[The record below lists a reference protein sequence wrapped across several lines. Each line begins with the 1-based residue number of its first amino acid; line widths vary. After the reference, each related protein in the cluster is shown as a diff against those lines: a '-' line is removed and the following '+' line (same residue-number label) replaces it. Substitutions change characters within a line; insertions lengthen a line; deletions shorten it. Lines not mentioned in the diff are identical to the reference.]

1 MKPYFPIGY
10 RQQESGAVLIVALV
24 MVLLISIVAL
34 SGMRSSNLQEAM
46 AGNTRDQ
53 NMAFQAAET
62 GLVAGEALVDYR
74 VKAPDCMGV
83 TTCLPG
89 QPANEAIIYLDKD
102 EFTAKSRESGVDL
115 GDVGIEEMP
124 RFIIEELSPVALP
137 GSSLEKGGA
146 PPLLPYRVTSRGS
159 GLGSDSSVIL
169 QTTYNHLAPE

>member
-1 MKPYFPIGY
+1 MKSYFPIGY

-46 AGNTRDQ
+46 AGNMRDK
-53 NMAFQAAET
+53 NLAFQAAET

-74 VKAPDCMGV
+74 VTPPDCLGV

-89 QPANEAIIYLDKD
+89 RSGSEAIMYLDKD
-102 EFTAKSRESGVDL
+102 EFIATSRESGMDL
-115 GDVGIEEMP
+115 SDVGIEEVP

-137 GSSLEKGGA
+137 GSSLEKGS
-146 PPLLPYRVTSRGS
+146 PFTLLPYRVTSRGT
-159 GLGSDSSVIL
+159 GLGTDSWVIL
-169 QTTYNHLAPE
+169 QTTTNHLTPQ